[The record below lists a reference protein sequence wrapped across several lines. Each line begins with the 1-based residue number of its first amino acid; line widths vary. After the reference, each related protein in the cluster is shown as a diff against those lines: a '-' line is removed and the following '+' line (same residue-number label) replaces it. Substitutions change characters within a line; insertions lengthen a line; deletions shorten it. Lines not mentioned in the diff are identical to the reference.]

1 MILALESSCDETAV
15 AVFDP
20 AAGLTGEWVHSQ
32 IALHEAYGGVVPDLA
47 SREHLAHF
55 GPLLRR
61 ALATI
66 RPEQVTQIAVTNG
79 PGLAACLAM
88 GLATAKSLGLAW
100 RVPVVGVNH
109 LRAHA
114 FSPFIALHAANPAAF
129 DAEFAKLLPHLGLLV
144 SGGNTALFSIDE
156 TRRITLIASTMDDA
170 AGEALDKGAKLLG
183 LGYPGGP
190 QVEKLA
196 ATGNPTAF
204 AFPKAMAQRSTLEFS
219 FSGLKT
225 SLRYQLE
232 KMSPAEIE
240 TRKADLCASYQ
251 AAVFEALVRKT
262 RLALVGG
269 PASLRAGSQE
279 PGLVGADLGR
289 SSGDGVSTLAPKNRD
304 PAAAGRASSA
314 GAFRAAST
322 PQRDSSPSSSRH
334 PDPAHAGEGS
344 KDRPPS
350 SESLSSQLSA
360 LSFNSFGL
368 SGGVA
373 NNQTL
378 QRLLEN
384 IAQAQNLPFLRAQP
398 QHTGDNAGMIA
409 FAAWAE
415 RETGGVN
422 PAGLDLTVE
431 PSLPLALGD

>member
-20 AAGLTGEWVHSQ
+20 ARGILGEWIHSQ
-32 IALHEAYGGVVPDLA
+32 IALHETYGGVVPDLA
-47 SREHLAHF
+47 SREHLENF

-61 ALATI
+61 ALAATPAADI
-66 RPEQVTQIAVTNG
+66 TKIAVTNG

-88 GLATAKSLGLAW
+88 GLTTAKSLALAW
-100 RVPVVGVNH
+100 GVPVVGVNH

-114 FSPFIALHAANPAAF
+114 FSPFIPLHAANPAVF
-129 DAEFAKLLPHLGLLV
+129 ETELAKLLPHLGLLV
-144 SGGNTALFSIDE
+144 SGGNTALFTIDE
-156 TRRITLIASTMDDA
+156 SRRLRLLSSTLDDA

-196 ATGNPTAF
+196 AGGHAAAF
-204 AFPKAMAQRSTLEFS
+204 EFPKAMAQRATLDFS

-232 KMSPAEIE
+232 KLAPEVIE
-240 TRKADLCASYQ
+240 RRRADLCASYQ
-251 AAVFEALVRKT
+251 HAVFEALLRKSA
-262 RLALVGG
+262 LALER
-269 PASLRAGSQE
+269 PSTGSGQ
-279 PGLVGADLGR
+279 
-289 SSGDGVSTLAPKNRD
+289 
-304 PAAAGRASSA
+304 
-314 GAFRAAST
+314 AASY
-322 PQRDSSPSSSRH
+322 R
-334 PDPAHAGEGS
+334 
-344 KDRPPS
+344 
-350 SESLSSQLSA
+350 
-360 LSFNSFGL
+360 SFGL

-378 QRLLEN
+378 QKGLERV
-384 IAQAQNLPFLRAQP
+384 AREHGVTFLRAQP

-415 RETGGVN
+415 RESGGVSA
-422 PAGLDLTVE
+422 AGYAME
-431 PSLPLALGD
+431 ISPSMPLAGA